1 MNTLTSFY
9 LPKSSLNNL
18 EPSSETG
25 SATND
30 TSLNIYL
37 DVVVLDLAVTFRGVI
52 VAHDHHWPDNLH
64 ALLLGLDEDERV
76 SLVRRWVGRVGNGQ
90 DDVYGVTGVSRA
102 RDPLKVRVMTDAR
115 GVTHPFVTGKRDF
128 VARDGGGGVL
138 EVGSVRG
145 SD

>member
-52 VAHDHHWPDNLH
+52 VAHDHHWTDNLH

-76 SLVRRWVGRVGNGQ
+76 SLVRRWVGRVGNG
-90 DDVYGVTGVSRA
+90 
-102 RDPLKVRVMTDAR
+102 
-115 GVTHPFVTGKRDF
+115 
-128 VARDGGGGVL
+128 
-138 EVGSVRG
+138 
-145 SD
+145 